1 MALRLANGDAFATG
15 ATRED
20 VNWQSPLRLDGDAL
34 EA

>member
-1 MALRLANGDAFATG
+1 MMDGDGNAMRRPSTIAK
-15 ATRED
+15 D